1 MAMPAEQF
9 LADGPREVG
18 LNPHKVQALFDRA
31 EREVK
36 EGVLPA
42 CQVAIARKG
51 KIAAMKTFGRAVQGG
66 VEKPATDETV
76 FVAMSATK
84 AITSSAL
91 WLLIQE
97 GKIGISDLITKYVPE
112 YGTNGKQ
119 TTTVEHL
126 LIHTAGIPT
135 APGSFKDWGDH
146 KRRLERFAQWKP
158 VNPPGEKFFYHIHA
172 NYWPIAEA
180 IERITGQRLGD
191 FVRERIAEP
200 LALPDLRIGL
210 PRSIQNRMAN
220 VKWVGEPAKDEEYQK
235 LGITPP
241 RAALG
246 SITEDAI
253 LEMNDPEM
261 RETDF
266 PAGGLMTTAGEIA
279 LFYQALLNDGKARD
293 GTRIWQ
299 SEMLHAARQIR
310 SGDMIDPARGI
321 KANRALGIVIAGD
334 DGKANLRG
342 FGRTN
347 SPEAFGHP
355 GFGGQIGWADPAT
368 GISFSYLTNG
378 YDRNDLREG
387 RRGVAVCSLAGS
399 CIE

>member
-1 MAMPAEQF
+1 MPAEKF
-9 LADGPREVG
+9 FADSPAQVG
-18 LNPHKVQALFDRA
+18 LNPDKVQALMDRA
-31 EREVK
+31 ERDVK

-42 CQVAIARKG
+42 CQVAVARNG
-51 KIAAMKTFGRAVQGG
+51 KIAAMQTFGRAVQGG
-66 VEKPATDETV
+66 VEKPATDDTV

-97 GKIGISDLITKYVPE
+97 GKVSTSDKIVKYVPE
-112 YGTNGKQ
+112 YGTNGKEP
-119 TTTVEHL
+119 TTIEHL

-146 KRRLERFAQWKP
+146 KRRLERFAQWRP

-180 IERITGQRLGD
+180 IERITGKRLGD

-200 LALPDLRIGL
+200 LGLPDLRIGL
-210 PRSIQNRMAN
+210 PRAMQPRMAD
-220 VKWVGEPAKDEEYQK
+220 VKWVGEPAKDEEYKK
-235 LGITPP
+235 LGVTPP
-241 RAALG
+241 RANLG
-246 SITEDAI
+246 SITEDAV
-253 LEMNDPEM
+253 LEMNDPAM

-266 PAGGLMTTAGEIA
+266 PAGGLMTTAGDIA
-279 LFYQALLNDGKARD
+279 LFYQALLNDGKTHD

-299 SEMLHAARQIR
+299 SDMLREARRIR
-310 SGDMIDPARGI
+310 SGNLIDTARGVT
-321 KANRALGIVIAGD
+321 ANRALGIVIAGD

-347 SPEAFGHP
+347 SAEAFGHP

-368 GISFSYLTNG
+368 GISFGYLTNG
-378 YDRNDLREG
+378 FDRNDLREG
-387 RRGVAVCSLAGS
+387 RRSVAVCSLAGA
-399 CIE
+399 CHD

>member
-1 MAMPAEQF
+1 MPAAKF
-9 LADGPREVG
+9 FADSPAEVG
-18 LNPHKVQALFDRA
+18 LNPDKVQALMDRA
-31 EREVK
+31 ERDVK

-42 CQVAIARKG
+42 CQVAIARNG
-51 KIAAMKTFGRAVQGG
+51 KIAAMQTFGRAVQGG
-66 VEKPATDETV
+66 VDKPATDETV

-97 GKIGISDLITKYVPE
+97 GKVSPADKMVKYVPE
-112 YGTNGKQ
+112 YGTNGKEP
-119 TTTVEHL
+119 TTIEHL

-146 KRRLERFAQWKP
+146 KRRLERFAQWRP

-180 IERITGQRLGD
+180 IERITGKRLGD

-200 LALPDLRIGL
+200 LGLPDLRIGL
-210 PRSIQNRMAN
+210 PRSIQPRMAD

-246 SITEDAI
+246 SITEGAV

-266 PAGGLMTTAGEIA
+266 PAGGLMTSAGDLA
-279 LFYQALLNDGKARD
+279 LFYQALLNDGKAAD

-299 SEMLHAARQIR
+299 SEMLREARRIR
-310 SGDMIDPARGI
+310 SGKLIDPARGI
-321 KANRALGIVIAGD
+321 VANRALGIVVAGD
-334 DGKANLRG
+334 DGKGNLRG

-347 SPEAFGHP
+347 SAEAFGHP

-368 GISFSYLTNG
+368 GISFAYLTNG
-378 YDRNDLREG
+378 FDRNDLREG
-387 RRGVAVCSLAGS
+387 RRSVAVCSLAGA
-399 CIE
+399 CRDQ

>member
-1 MAMPAEQF
+1 MPAAKF
-9 LADGPREVG
+9 FADSPAEVG
-18 LNPHKVQALFDRA
+18 LNPDKVQALMARA
-31 EREVK
+31 AREVRD
-36 EGVLPA
+36 GILPA
-42 CQVAIARKG
+42 CQVAIARNG
-51 KIAAMKTFGRAVQGG
+51 KIAAMQTFGRAVQGG
-66 VEKPATDETV
+66 VDQPATAETV

-97 GKIGISDLITKYVPE
+97 GKISPADKIVKYVPE
-112 YGTNGKQ
+112 YGTNGKEP
-119 TTTVEHL
+119 TTVEHL

-146 KRRLERFAQWKP
+146 KRRLERFAQWRP
-158 VNPPGEKFFYHIHA
+158 VNPPGEKFFYHVHA

-180 IERITGQRLGD
+180 IERITGTRLGD

-200 LALPDLRIGL
+200 LGLPDLRIGL
-210 PRSIQNRMAN
+210 PRAEQHRMAD

-246 SITEDAI
+246 TITESAI

-266 PAGGLMTTAGEIA
+266 PAGGLMTTAGDLA
-279 LFYQALLNDGKARD
+279 LFYQALLNDGKAHD

-299 SEMLHAARQIR
+299 SDMLREARRIR
-310 SGDMIDPARGI
+310 SGKLIDPARGI
-321 KANRALGIVIAGD
+321 VANRALGIVIAGD
-334 DGKANLRG
+334 DGKGNLRG

-355 GFGGQIGWADPAT
+355 GFGGQIGWADPAS
-368 GISFSYLTNG
+368 GISFGYLTNG

-387 RRGVAVCSLAGS
+387 RRGVAVCSLAGA
-399 CIE
+399 CRD